1 MPILFKEVQK
11 FSSFIWVLLLPI
23 AGFIFFGLFKQLIL
37 GEPFG
42 DKPMSDIGITLVA
55 LLILSIVL
63 LFLLSKLKT
72 EITQDSIQI
81 SFKPF
86 VSKTIQWR
94 DVKTA
99 DVIKYGFV
107 GFGVRLGTKYGTI
120 YNTRGDKGLAL
131 VLNNGTKLVVGTQKE
146 EELKE
151 VVAQLGNF

>member
-55 LLILSIVL
+55 LLILSTVL